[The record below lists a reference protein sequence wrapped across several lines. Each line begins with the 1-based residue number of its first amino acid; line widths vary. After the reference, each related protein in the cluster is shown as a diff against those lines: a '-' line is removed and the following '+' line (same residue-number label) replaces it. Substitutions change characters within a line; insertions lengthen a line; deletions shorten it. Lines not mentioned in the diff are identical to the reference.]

1 MTSNTIYKKVYNYI
15 FLHSILLLYS
25 LGSIFS
31 KLASKQVFATF
42 KFWRYYSIV
51 IVILFIYAILWQQIL
66 KKFSVSTAF
75 ANKSIVV
82 VWGMI
87 FGSLIFGEKITINM
101 IIGSLIIFVGIY
113 LVVSEDG

>member
-1 MTSNTIYKKVYNYI
+1 MQKNKICNKIYNYI
-15 FLHSILLLYS
+15 LLHSILMLYAF
-25 LGSIFS
+25 GSIFS
-31 KLASKQVFATF
+31 KLASKQDFATF
-42 KFWRYYSIV
+42 KFLGYYSIV
-51 IVILFIYAILWQQIL
+51 IGILFIYAILWQQIL
-66 KKFSVSTAF
+66 KRFSVSTAF

-87 FGSLIFGEKITINM
+87 FGSLIFGEQITINM

>member
-1 MTSNTIYKKVYNYI
+1 MISNTIYKKFYNYI
-15 FLHSILLLYS
+15 FLHVILLLYA

-31 KLASKQVFATF
+31 KLASMQEFGTL
-42 KFWRYYSIV
+42 KFLGYYSVV
-51 IVILFIYAILWQQIL
+51 IGILIIYAVLWQQIL
-66 KKFSVSTAF
+66 KRFSVSTAF

-87 FGSLIFGEKITINM
+87 FGNFIFGEQITINM
-101 IIGSLIIFVGIY
+101 IIGSFIIFIGIY